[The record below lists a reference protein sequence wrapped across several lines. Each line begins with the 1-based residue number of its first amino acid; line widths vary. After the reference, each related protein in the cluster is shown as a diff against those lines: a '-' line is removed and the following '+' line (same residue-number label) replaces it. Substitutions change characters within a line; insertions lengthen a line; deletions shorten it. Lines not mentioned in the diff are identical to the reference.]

1 MNFYADVSSFWVFC
15 STLTCPTIQITG
27 VVGYERIEGTVLL
40 LVKETRQACS
50 ASLSVFSCVSCFL
63 VVVTLFRLRH
73 LVNEW
78 AFVRDFLVNDVVEIR
93 RVFLTV
99 LYVCL
104 CDI

>member
-1 MNFYADVSSFWVFC
+1 M
-15 STLTCPTIQITG
+15 
-27 VVGYERIEGTVLL
+27 LL
-40 LVKETRQACS
+40 CRCLA
-50 ASLSVFSCVSCFL
+50 VSCFL